1 MPDAPLAA
9 IGTPLRLRR
18 EDGARLARPGFYPPQ
33 HPGHETRLAGIITSS
48 DRLFYLGPDATRDG
62 IHVAGSS
69 LDLDAQGSRIVYF
82 APAEAAFIEQ
92 EVR

>member
-9 IGTPLRLRR
+9 IGTPLRLRSL
-18 EDGARLARPGFYPPQ
+18 DGGRFARPGFYPPRD
-33 HPGHETRLAGIITSS
+33 PRHETHLAGIITSG
-48 DRLFYLGPDATRDG
+48 DQLFYLGPDATRDG

-69 LDLDAQGSRIVYF
+69 PDLDDQGSRIVYF
-82 APAEAAFIEQ
+82 APGEAAFIEQ